1 MTAENDTRGGPGVP
15 DALLAAIT
23 GEPLPDEARA
33 DAAFMAEHGAAAADV
48 ALLREQLGIIGRA
61 LAEPAEPAERT
72 EPAERAKR
80 AERTGPAERAE
91 RTGPAERAERTGP
104 AEREPAGTPLPAP
117 VPVRPL
123 RRGRRP
129 LALAL
134 GAVGVAAA
142 GAMVVGLG
150 WLLAQGGGGDAGS
163 SADAASSAGGG
174 GRSDAKSVG
183 PLGAPAYLACAR
195 LVAEGEVTDVR
206 PGPGGR
212 EERITLDVTRSYKP
226 AGSEDEVT
234 FLIRTTAGL
243 AEGDQVLV
251 AIRRGAGSPD
261 FWVIG
266 ERDIL
271 PQRQALDRALPAA
284 EGLACE

>member
-1 MTAENDTRGGPGVP
+1 MTAENDTCGGPGVP

-61 LAEPAEPAERT
+61 LAEPAE
-72 EPAERAKR
+72 R
-80 AERTGPAERAE
+80 AERIE
-91 RTGPAERAERTGP
+91 PAERAERTGP

-163 SADAASSAGGG
+163 SADAASSAEGG
-174 GRSDAKSVG
+174 GRSGAKSVG

-251 AIRRGAGSPD
+251 AIRRGAESPD